1 MLKVVILLMTYLIK
15 VCLPKKTDD
24 LNIFVFNS
32 ITEKSESKMLAKNIS
47 YECKCKFDE
56 RKLNLNQRWNN
67 DDCWC
72 WV

>member
-1 MLKVVILLMTYLIK
+1 MIYLIK

-47 YECKCKFDE
+47 CECKCKFDE
-56 RKLNLNQRWNN
+56 RKFNSNQR
-67 DDCWC
+67 
-72 WV
+72 

>member
-1 MLKVVILLMTYLIK
+1 MTDLIK
-15 VCLPKKTDD
+15 VCLPKKADD

-56 RKLNLNQRWNN
+56 RKLNLNQR
-67 DDCWC
+67 
-72 WV
+72 

>member
-1 MLKVVILLMTYLIK
+1 MLLMIYLIK

-47 YECKCKFDE
+47 CECKCKFDE
-56 RKLNLNQRWNN
+56 RKFNSNQR
-67 DDCWC
+67 
-72 WV
+72 

>member
-1 MLKVVILLMTYLIK
+1 MTYLIK

-47 YECKCKFDE
+47 CECKCKFDE
-56 RKLNLNQRWNN
+56 RKFNWNQRWNN

>member
-1 MLKVVILLMTYLIK
+1 MIYLIK

-47 YECKCKFDE
+47 CECKCKFDE
-56 RKLNLNQRWNN
+56 RKFNSNQRWNN

>member
-1 MLKVVILLMTYLIK
+1 MTYLIK

-47 YECKCKFDE
+47 CECKCKFDE
-56 RKLNLNQRWNN
+56 RKFNSNQRWNN

>member
-1 MLKVVILLMTYLIK
+1 MTYLIK
-15 VCLPKKTDD
+15 ACLPKNADD

-56 RKLNLNQRWNN
+56 RKFNLNQR
-67 DDCWC
+67 
-72 WV
+72 